1 MMKLFLDISTL
12 SQKKH
17 VSTSCV
23 FHSSVFL
30 LRPAVKFK
38 SHSPIISH
46 FPCVLSQQWW
56 RLTDTNTPW
65 LRGPGAWDVIHRAE
79 FDKKAIDT
87 KLQRPVVSPECGAEL
102 DNRSYHE
109 LWDIKWEW
117 SRHWHKLIS
126 SNTSQCSGGRTLA
139 KLLLLESSRYFLAN
153 PLECQ
158 SHSGDVLTISGV
170 WWPAAAMS

>member
-1 MMKLFLDISTL
+1 MCFLSDKFYLARKMMKLFLDISTL

-17 VSTSCV
+17 LFTSCV

-30 LRPAVKFK
+30 HRCAVKFK

-56 RLTDTNTPW
+56 RLTDTDTPW
-65 LRGPGAWDVIHRAE
+65 LRGPGAWDVIHWAE

-87 KLQRPVVSPECGAEL
+87 KLQRPVVSPACGAEL
-102 DNRSYHE
+102 GNRSYHE

-117 SRHWHKLIS
+117 SPHWHKLIS
-126 SNTSQCSGGRTLA
+126 SNTSQCSEVEMCFSSEISWATIHKVRVVILCHRT
-139 KLLLLESSRYFLAN
+139 
-153 PLECQ
+153 
-158 SHSGDVLTISGV
+158 
-170 WWPAAAMS
+170 